1 MKINIYKG
9 QSLFEVVVTIAISA
23 LIITAVVSLA
33 SNSIQNSSFSRDKT
47 LASNYVQELNEWLRE
62 QRDLSSSA
70 LITHIT
76 TSGTWCF
83 KDLSWSKSSSCGASD
98 YVTGTKF
105 KRYANFSVS
114 VVGGKQLIQIDTVVF
129 WQDSKG
135 KHEVKGSTKLS
146 VLQ

>member
-1 MKINIYKG
+1 MKTNINRG

-62 QRDLSSSA
+62 QRDLNSSA
-70 LITHIT
+70 LIAHIG
-76 TSGTWCF
+76 TSSAWCF
-83 KDLSWSKSSSCGASD
+83 KDLSWSKYPSCGTSD

-105 KRYANFSVS
+105 KRLAKFSVS
-114 VVGGKQLIQIDTVVF
+114 TISGKQLIQIDTTVS

-135 KHEVKGSTKLS
+135 THEIKGSTKLS